1 MEIADWMWN
10 ESNRDT
16 AGRHSVFVIT
26 VRLKGKPLDS
36 FGLIGGLAVL
46 QEDIMIMFG
55 EGMKTVAP
63 DLNSELSV
71 DQYFT

>member
-1 MEIADWMWN
+1 MWN

-16 AGRHSVFVIT
+16 AGRISVFVIT

-36 FGLIGGLAVL
+36 FGLIGGLAEL

-55 EGMKTVAP
+55 EGMNNGGA
-63 DLNSELSV
+63 D
-71 DQYFT
+71 